1 MTTKKP
7 LPPLQEVDTATLKR
21 ILARRTPRLKAFGNF
36 FLALR
41 RGGFLMVDE
50 VLDEA
55 ELNVPGKE
63 PIRVAFVMAREYA
76 RHKINMKRPP
86 AHGQQV
92 IVREADSAGPRSVIT
107 IRERL
112 GKKTPKKRRPS

>member
-7 LPPLQEVDTATLKR
+7 PPPLQEVETATLKR
-21 ILARRTPRLKAFGNF
+21 ILARRTPRLKAFGKF

-50 VLDEA
+50 VLEEA

-63 PIRVAFVMAREYA
+63 PMRVAFVMAREYA

-92 IVREADSAGPRSVIT
+92 IVRQEEGEGPRNVLT
-107 IRERL
+107 TRERL
-112 GKKTPKKRRPS
+112 GKKLPKERRA